1 MEEGLD
7 DDIELVG
14 TKADAS
20 LNAMP
25 HARCHCPKHN
35 FKQVKADAEV
45 QAGTREQNCK
55 TCDKCYCYVCDTLAS
70 ECASWQDHCMA
81 YDRDPVW
88 RQRRQ
93 EKKHPEAA
101 KAAAASGG
109 GGAAAAAASGG
120 GIRPQAA
127 AAAVSGGA
135 AAAAAVPVAALAG
148 RQPPRP
154 PPVGNGWTT
163 EWSAEHSMWFYW
175 HEATKKTQWERP
187 ARPAGARKRAV
198 GRGRR

>member
-93 EKKHPEAA
+93 EKKEGGPKVELEVVGLDEFGNVIEREVGAPDPRLVDSN
-101 KAAAASGG
+101 SGG
-109 GGAAAAAASGG
+109 DDTPDA
-120 GIRPQAA
+120 
-127 AAAVSGGA
+127 
-135 AAAAAVPVAALAG
+135 
-148 RQPPRP
+148 
-154 PPVGNGWTT
+154 
-163 EWSAEHSMWFYW
+163 
-175 HEATKKTQWERP
+175 
-187 ARPAGARKRAV
+187 
-198 GRGRR
+198 

>member
-7 DDIELVG
+7 DDIELIG

-101 KAAAASGG
+101 KAAAAS
-109 GGAAAAAASGG
+109 AS
-120 GIRPQAA
+120 
-127 AAAVSGGA
+127 
-135 AAAAAVPVAALAG
+135 
-148 RQPPRP
+148 
-154 PPVGNGWTT
+154 
-163 EWSAEHSMWFYW
+163 
-175 HEATKKTQWERP
+175 
-187 ARPAGARKRAV
+187 
-198 GRGRR
+198 

>member
-93 EKKHPEAA
+93 EKKHPEQAGAA
-101 KAAAASGG
+101 KAASASGG

-127 AAAVSGGA
+127 AAVSGG

-198 GRGRR
+198 GGRR